1 MKASSNEEILNK
13 VSANAELKKPL
24 KDIYQA
30 WPNLYAITLKLVDYM
45 GDIIP
50 SSSGKPLLEVCL
62 INAVNSFRNVSA
74 HDYGTASQMVA
85 YIRGLLI
92 DTPEIIKTSLGTVGD
107 DPVLW
112 EPFVQSVSAF
122 QLTYPNVVQIYNDP
136 YSDVKA
142 NSMRLM
148 ILARIITVSDLYWI
162 DQFDSLP
169 SLLGEAA

>member
-1 MKASSNEEILNK
+1 MNVSSNEEILNK
-13 VSANAELKKPL
+13 VAANAELKKPL

-50 SSSGKPLLEVCL
+50 ARSGRPLLEVCL
-62 INAVNSFRNVSA
+62 INAVNGFRSVSA

-92 DTPEIIKTSLGTVGD
+92 ETPEVIKISLGTTAD
-107 DPVLW
+107 EPVLW
-112 EPFVQSVSAF
+112 DPFVQSVSAF
-122 QLTYPNVVQIYNDP
+122 QVTYPNIHQIYNYP
-136 YSDVKA
+136 YSDVKE

-148 ILARIITVSDLYWI
+148 ILSRIITVSDLYWI
-162 DQFDSLP
+162 DQFDALP